1 MIIYLAADHRGFE
14 VKEHLKNAL
23 SSRGYPVVDLG
34 PVAYDEEDDYP
45 TIAAALAKKVSENR
59 ETSRGIL
66 LCGSGVG
73 VAVVANKFPNVRA
86 ATVMTPDQAFDS
98 RNDDDANVL
107 ALGTNYLDGAAAEKI
122 AVTWLATPF
131 AKEPRFVRRLQEIT
145 QIEADVYG
153 NNSRDQL
160 QR

>member
-1 MIIYLAADHRGFE
+1 MVIYLGADHRGFE

-23 SSRGYPVVDLG
+23 SRRGYPVVDLG
-34 PVAYDEEDDYP
+34 PAAYEEGDDY
-45 TIAAALAKKVSENR
+45 TDIAASLAKKVSENR

-73 VAVVANKFPNVRA
+73 VSVVANKFRGIRA
-86 ATVMTPDQAFDS
+86 ALVTSPDQAFDS

-107 ALGTNYLDGAAAEKI
+107 ALGTNYTDAATAEKI

-131 AKEPRFVRRLQEIT
+131 SKEPRFTRRLQELT
-145 QIEADVYG
+145 QIEADTL
-153 NNSRDQL
+153 RP
-160 QR
+160 RE